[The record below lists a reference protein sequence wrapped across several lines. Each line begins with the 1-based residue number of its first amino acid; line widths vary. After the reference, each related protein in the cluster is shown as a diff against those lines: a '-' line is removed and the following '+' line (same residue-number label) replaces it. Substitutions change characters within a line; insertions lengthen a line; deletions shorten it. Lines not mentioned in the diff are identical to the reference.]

1 MIGSCMAMNIYKQ
14 SHHVPTI
21 HIKTETAQVE
31 KAQRQAEKTQVE
43 NMQVKKQDVK
53 NTVDKINE
61 FIDPLQT
68 NIRFVY
74 HEDLNEYYVT
84 VVNPVTDEV
93 VREIP
98 PKKILDMYAAMNNVV
113 GIVVDESI

>member
-1 MIGSCMAMNIYKQ
+1 MAMNIYNQ

-21 HIKTETAQVE
+21 HQTAETPQVE
-31 KAQRQAEKTQVE
+31 RAQKQVQKTQEEARPVRKE
-43 NMQVKKQDVK
+43 DVQDAVG
-53 NTVDKINE
+53 KINE

-68 NIRFVY
+68 NLRFVY

-84 VVNPVTDEV
+84 VVNPMTDEV

-98 PKKILDMYAAMNNVV
+98 PKKILDMYAAMNNIV

>member
-1 MIGSCMAMNIYKQ
+1 MAMNIYNQ

-21 HIKTETAQVE
+21 HQKANTLQVNQAQVPLE
-31 KAQRQAEKTQVE
+31 KIETIPVTIKKEDVE
-43 NMQVKKQDVK
+43 DAVE
-53 NTVDKINE
+53 KINE

-68 NIRFVY
+68 NLRFVY

-84 VVNPVTDEV
+84 VVNPITDEV

>member
-1 MIGSCMAMNIYKQ
+1 MIGSCVAMNIYNQ

-21 HIKTETAQVE
+21 HLKTETPQVE
-31 KAQRQAEKTQVE
+31 KAQRQAEKVQTE

-53 NTVDKINE
+53 DTVEKINE

-68 NIRFVY
+68 NLRFVY

-84 VVNPVTDEV
+84 VVNPATDEV

>member
-1 MIGSCMAMNIYKQ
+1 MTGSCMAMNIYNQ
-14 SHHVPTI
+14 SHHVPTM
-21 HIKTETAQVE
+21 HLKNETPQVE
-31 KAQRQAEKTQVE
+31 KAQRQAE
-43 NMQVKKQDVK
+43 NMQVNKQDVRDA
-53 NTVDKINE
+53 VDKINE
-61 FIDPLQT
+61 FVDPLQT
-68 NIRFVY
+68 NLRFVY

-84 VVNPVTDEV
+84 VVNPLTDEV

>member
-14 SHHVPTI
+14 SHYVPTI
-21 HIKTETAQVE
+21 HLKTSTPTVEKTQRQVE
-31 KAQRQAEKTQVE
+31 KVQIE
-43 NMQVKKQDVK
+43 NMQTKKQDVK
-53 NTVDKINE
+53 DTVEKINE

-68 NIRFVY
+68 NLRFVY

-84 VVNPVTDEV
+84 VINPVTDEV

-98 PKKILDMYAAMNNVV
+98 PKKILDMYAAMNNIV